1 MKTDCRNPISAVFS
15 SYMIRKDG
23 DDKMKLLDEIN
34 YEAVMKTEVE
44 PFLESI
50 RKDGYID
57 SFDGKKIHFES
68 YEHEDARAAVLVLHG
83 FTESAE
89 KFREVSY
96 YFFKE
101 GYSVFAPD
109 LRGHG
114 KSYRTSKK
122 TGTVNADSFDD
133 YAKDLE
139 VLISKVVLPSAEGKD
154 LYLYSHSL
162 GSTVALLYMQK
173 NPQIIKKAVLSSP
186 MLCGNMGMPVG
197 IAKAVASVLCTLGG
211 KNISAP
217 GRCKFDPGQMV
228 ENSDDTSEERFNY
241 YHEKR
246 KNDSLLQTN
255 GPSFGWVKASL
266 KARDSIFE
274 EENISKLTM
283 PILLL
288 KPQEDRQVLE
298 SWQDKFAE
306 KVKSVRVVKIP
317 GSKHEIF
324 GSENKTLEKYYGEI
338 FSFLGEE

>member
-1 MKTDCRNPISAVFS
+1 
-15 SYMIRKDG
+15 
-23 DDKMKLLDEIN
+23 MKLIDEKN
-34 YEAVMKTEVE
+34 FEAVMKNEVE
-44 PFLESI
+44 PYLESI
-50 RKDGYID
+50 RKDD
-57 SFDGKKIHFES
+57 CFESFDGNKIHFEA
-68 YEHEDARAAVLVLHG
+68 YEHENAKAAVIVLHG

-96 YFFKE
+96 YFYSE
-101 GYSVFAPD
+101 GYSVFTPD

-114 KSYRTSKK
+114 KSYRASKK
-122 TGTVNADSFDD
+122 TGTVNAESFDE
-133 YAKDLE
+133 YAKDLDA
-139 VLISKVVLPSAEGKD
+139 LIEKVVLPSVKD
-154 LYLYSHSL
+154 KDIYIYSHSL
-162 GSTVALLYMQK
+162 GSTAALLYMQK
-173 NPQIIKKAVLSSP
+173 NPGTVRKAVLSSP

-197 IAKAVASVLCTLGG
+197 IAKTVASVLCALGG

-217 GRCKFDPGQMV
+217 GRCKFDPDQTV

-266 KARDSIFE
+266 EARDSIFK
-274 EENISKLTM
+274 EENLKRLTM

-306 KVKSVRVVKIP
+306 RVKTVHVVNIP
-317 GSKHEIF
+317 DSKHEIF
-324 GSENKTLEKYYGEI
+324 GSENKTLAIYYREI
-338 FSFLGEE
+338 FGF

>member
-1 MKTDCRNPISAVFS
+1 
-15 SYMIRKDG
+15 
-23 DDKMKLLDEIN
+23 MKLIDEKN

-44 PFLESI
+44 PFLASV
-50 RKDGYID
+50 RKDGYIE
-57 SFDGKKIHFES
+57 SFDGKKIHFEA
-68 YEHEDARAAVLVLHG
+68 YEHENAKAAVLVLHG

-101 GYSVFAPD
+101 GYSVFTPD

-114 KSYRTSKK
+114 KSCRTSKK

-139 VLISKVVLPSAEGKD
+139 MLIDKVIVPSSGGKD
-154 LYLYSHSL
+154 IYLYSHSL
-162 GSTVALLYMQK
+162 GSTAALLYVQK
-173 NPQIIKKAVLSSP
+173 NPESIKKAVLSSP

-197 IAKAVASVLCTLGG
+197 VAKAVASALCALGG

-217 GRCKFDPGQMV
+217 GRCKFDPGQTV
-228 ENSDDTSEERFNY
+228 ENSDDTSEARFRY

-246 KNDSLLQTN
+246 KADSLLQTN

-274 EENISKLTM
+274 EENVSKLTM

-338 FSFLGEE
+338 FGFLGEE

>member
-1 MKTDCRNPISAVFS
+1 
-15 SYMIRKDG
+15 
-23 DDKMKLLDEIN
+23 MKLIDENN

-44 PFLESI
+44 PFLESV
-50 RKDGYID
+50 RRDEYFE
-57 SFDGKKIHFES
+57 SFDGKKIHYEA
-68 YEHEDARAAVLVLHG
+68 YEHENAKANVLVLHG

-101 GYSVFAPD
+101 GYSVFVPD

-114 KSYRTSKK
+114 KSYRTSKRV
-122 TGTVNADSFDD
+122 GTVNADSFDD
-133 YAKDLE
+133 YARDIE
-139 VLISKVVLPSAEGKD
+139 ILISKLILPSAEKKD

-173 NPQIIKKAVLSSP
+173 NPEAVKKAVLSSP

-197 IAKAVASVLCTLGG
+197 IAKAVASALCALGG

-217 GRCKFDPGQMV
+217 GRCRFDPEQTV
-228 ENSDDTSEERFNY
+228 QNSDDTSEARFYY

-246 KNDSLLQTN
+246 KSDSLLQTN

-266 KARDSIFE
+266 KARDSIFK
-274 EENISKLTM
+274 EENLKKLTM

-306 KVKSVRVVKIP
+306 KVRAVRVVNIP
-317 GSKHEIF
+317 GSRHEIF
-324 GSENKTLEKYYGEI
+324 GSGNKTLEGYYREI
-338 FSFLGEE
+338 FGFLGEE

>member
-1 MKTDCRNPISAVFS
+1 
-15 SYMIRKDG
+15 
-23 DDKMKLLDEIN
+23 MKLIDEEN
-34 YEAVMKTEVE
+34 FEAVMKNEIE
-44 PFLESI
+44 PFLESV
-50 RKDGYID
+50 RKDGYFE
-57 SFDGKKIHFES
+57 SFDLKKIHFEA
-68 YEHEDARAAVLVLHG
+68 YEHENAKAAVLVLHG

-96 YFFKE
+96 YFYNE

-114 KSYRTSKK
+114 KSYRTSQKP
-122 TGTVNADSFDD
+122 GTVNADSFDD
-133 YAKDLE
+133 YAEDLE
-139 VLISKVVLPSAEGKD
+139 MLINKVILPAAGGKD
-154 LYLYSHSL
+154 LYLYAHSL
-162 GSTVALLYMQK
+162 GSTAALLYMQK
-173 NPQIIKKAVLSSP
+173 NPGIIKKAVLSSP

-197 IAKAVASVLCTLGG
+197 IAKAVAGLLCTLGG

-217 GRCKFDPGQMV
+217 GRCRFDPEQSV
-228 ENSDDTSEERFNY
+228 ENSDDTSEARFRF

-246 KNDSLLQTN
+246 KADILLQTN

-266 KARDSIFE
+266 EARDSIFK
-274 EENISKLTM
+274 EENLKKLTV

-324 GSENKTLEKYYGEI
+324 GSENKTLESYYREI
-338 FSFLGEE
+338 FGFLGEE

>member
-1 MKTDCRNPISAVFS
+1 MTLI
-15 SYMIRKDG
+15 
-23 DDKMKLLDEIN
+23 DEKN
-34 YEAVMKTEVE
+34 YEAVMKNEVE
-44 PFLESI
+44 PFLESV
-50 RKDGYID
+50 RRDEYIT
-57 SFDGKKIHFES
+57 SFDGNKIHFEA
-68 YEHEDARAAVLVLHG
+68 YEHENAKAAVLVLHG

-89 KFREVSY
+89 KFREVSC
-96 YFFKE
+96 YFFQE

-139 VLISKVVLPSAEGKD
+139 ILVNKVVLPSVKNKEI
-154 LYLYSHSL
+154 YIYSHSL
-162 GSTVALLYMQK
+162 GSTAALLFMQK
-173 NPQIIKKAVLSSP
+173 NPQTVKKAVLSSP

-197 IAKAVASVLCTLGG
+197 IAKTVASVLCALGG

-217 GRCKFDPGQMV
+217 GRCQFDPEQTV
-228 ENSDDTSEERFNY
+228 TNSDDTSKERFDY

-266 KARDSIFE
+266 KARDSIMR
-274 EENISKLTM
+274 EENLGKLTM
-283 PILLL
+283 PILLV

-306 KVKSVRVVKIP
+306 KVNSVRVVNIP
-317 GSKHEIF
+317 DSKHEIF
-324 GSENKTLEKYYGEI
+324 GSENKTLEIYYREI
-338 FSFLGEE
+338 FDFFGEK

>member
-1 MKTDCRNPISAVFS
+1 
-15 SYMIRKDG
+15 
-23 DDKMKLLDEIN
+23 MKLIDEKN
-34 YEAVMKTEVE
+34 YEAVMKSEIE
-44 PFLESI
+44 PYLQSI
-50 RKDGYID
+50 RRDEYFE
-57 SFDGKKIHFES
+57 SFDGNKIHFEA
-68 YEHEDARAAVLVLHG
+68 YKHENAKAAVLVLHG

-139 VLISKVVLPSAEGKD
+139 VLINKVIVPSETGKD
-154 LYLYSHSL
+154 IYLYSHSL
-162 GSTVALLYMQK
+162 GSTAALLYMQK
-173 NPQIIKKAVLSSP
+173 NSGTVKKAVLSSP

-197 IAKAVASVLCTLGG
+197 IAKTVANVLCALGG

-217 GRCKFDPGQMV
+217 GRCQFDPGQTV
-228 ENSDDTSEERFNY
+228 ENSDDTSKARFHY
-241 YHEKR
+241 YHDKR

-266 KARDSIFE
+266 EARDSIFK
-274 EENISKLTM
+274 EENLSKLTM
-283 PILLL
+283 PILLC
-288 KPQEDRQVLE
+288 KPLEDRQVLE

-306 KVKSVRVVKIP
+306 KVKTVRVVNIP
-317 GSKHEIF
+317 DSKHEIF
-324 GSENKTLEKYYGEI
+324 GSENKTLAIYYREV
-338 FSFLGEE
+338 FDFLGEK

>member
-1 MKTDCRNPISAVFS
+1 
-15 SYMIRKDG
+15 
-23 DDKMKLLDEIN
+23 MKLIDEKY
-34 YEAVMKTEVE
+34 YEVLMKTEVE

-50 RKDGYID
+50 RKDEYFD
-57 SFDGKKIHFES
+57 SFDSNKIHFEA
-68 YEHEDARAAVLVLHG
+68 YEQENAKAAVLVLHG

-122 TGTVNADSFDD
+122 PGTVNSDSFDD
-133 YAKDLE
+133 YAKDIE
-139 VLISKVVLPSAEGKD
+139 MLINKVVLPAAEGKE

-162 GSTVALLYMQK
+162 GSTAALLYMQK
-173 NPQIIKKAVLSSP
+173 NPKIIKKAVLSSP

-197 IAKAVASVLCTLGG
+197 VAKAVANVLCALGG

-217 GRCKFDPGQMV
+217 GRCKFDPEQTVG
-228 ENSDDTSEERFNY
+228 NSDDTSEARFNY

-266 KARDSIFE
+266 EARDSIFK
-274 EENISKLTM
+274 EENLSKLTM
-283 PILLL
+283 PILLC
-288 KPQEDRQVLE
+288 KPKEDRQVLE

-306 KVKSVRVVKIP
+306 KVKSVRVVSIP
-317 GSKHEIF
+317 DSKHEIF
-324 GSENKTLEKYYGEI
+324 GSENKTLEKYYREI
-338 FSFLGEE
+338 FGFLGEK

>member
-1 MKTDCRNPISAVFS
+1 
-15 SYMIRKDG
+15 
-23 DDKMKLLDEIN
+23 MKLIDEKN
-34 YEAVMKTEVE
+34 YEAAMKNEVE
-44 PFLESI
+44 PFLGSI
-50 RKDGYID
+50 RRDECFE
-57 SFDGKKIHFES
+57 SFDGNKIHFET
-68 YEHEDARAAVLVLHG
+68 YEHENAKAAVIVLHG

-96 YFFKE
+96 YFFQE

-139 VLISKVVLPSAEGKD
+139 VLTEKVVLPSVKD
-154 LYLYSHSL
+154 KDIYIYSHSL
-162 GSTVALLYMQK
+162 GSTAALLYMQK
-173 NPQIIKKAVLSSP
+173 NPQAVKKAVLSSP

-197 IAKAVASVLCTLGG
+197 IAKTVASVLCALGG

-217 GRCKFDPGQMV
+217 GRCHFDPGQTV
-228 ENSDDTSEERFNY
+228 ENSDDTSEARFCY

-246 KNDSLLQTN
+246 KADSLLQTN

-266 KARDSIFE
+266 KARDSIFK
-274 EENISKLTM
+274 EENLSKLTM

-306 KVKSVRVVKIP
+306 KVKSVRVVNIP

-324 GSENKTLEKYYGEI
+324 GSENKTLAIYYREI
-338 FSFLGEE
+338 FDFLNEE

>member
-1 MKTDCRNPISAVFS
+1 
-15 SYMIRKDG
+15 
-23 DDKMKLLDEIN
+23 MKLIDEKN

-44 PFLESI
+44 PFLASV

-57 SFDGKKIHFES
+57 SFDGNKIHFEA
-68 YEHEDARAAVLVLHG
+68 YEHENARAAVLVLHG

-96 YFFKE
+96 YFFRE

-114 KSYRTSKK
+114 KSYRTSQKP
-122 TGTVNADSFDD
+122 GTVNADSFDD

-139 VLISKVVLPSAEGKD
+139 MLISKVILPSAEGKE
-154 LYLYSHSL
+154 LYLYAHSL
-162 GSTVALLYMQK
+162 GSTAALLYMQK
-173 NPQIIKKAVLSSP
+173 NPDIIKKVVLSSP

-197 IAKAVASVLCTLGG
+197 VAKAVASVLCALGG

-217 GRCKFDPGQMV
+217 GRCQFDSEQTV
-228 ENSDDTSEERFNY
+228 TNSDDTSEARFCY

-246 KNDSLLQTN
+246 KADSLLQTN

-266 KARDSIFE
+266 AARDSIFKDE
-274 EENISKLTM
+274 SLKKLTM

-306 KVKSVRVVKIP
+306 KVNSVRVVKIP

-324 GSENKTLEKYYGEI
+324 GSENKTLEGYYREI
-338 FSFLGEE
+338 FGFLGEE